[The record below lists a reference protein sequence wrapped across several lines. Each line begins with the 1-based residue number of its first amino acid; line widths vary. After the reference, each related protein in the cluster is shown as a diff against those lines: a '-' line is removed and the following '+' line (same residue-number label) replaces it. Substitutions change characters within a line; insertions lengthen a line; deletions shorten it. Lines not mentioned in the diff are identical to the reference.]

1 MAAKAESRASDIVS
15 RRGIY
20 FQAFG
25 IYEGIAGFYDYGPIG
40 LRIKKNI
47 EAQWRN
53 IVVRRTG
60 SLEIDATKVVSEVVL
75 KASGHV
81 ATFTDFITMCETCKT
96 PYRADKVVEEYYEK
110 KGMQEELNGVK
121 KLGAEQLE
129 AAIAKLGIKCE
140 KCGNKLG
147 KVEKFNLLFKTQ
159 VGPYGRDTAYLRP
172 ETPQG
177 IFIDF
182 SHIYKTNGVK
192 PPVGI
197 AQIGNVFRN
206 EISPRQQLV
215 RLREITQMDLELF
228 FDPSEDPEELL
239 GFEVSDFLNTKIN
252 FIHKGTDE
260 EKQESLKELLDS
272 KSIPNKYF
280 AFLLFIENRL
290 LGAVGLDQSLFRFR
304 ELELEELPHYSKGNV
319 DLEIKTSYGYIEGAG
334 NAYRTDYDLSSH
346 SKMSGKDLSVISKEK
361 KIIPHI
367 VEASMGMDRL
377 LFSIIDNSVVEDK
390 ERGWNWLRLNEKV
403 APYRYA
409 VLPLQNDDKLIAKAK
424 GIFRTLQDRNVDCY
438 YAEGSSVGKRY
449 ARADEVGVPYCITID
464 YTTLEDDTVTVRDR
478 DTTKQVRKK
487 IGDIG

>member
-40 LRIKKNI
+40 LRIRKNL

-60 SLEIDATKVVSEVVL
+60 SLEIDATKIVSEIVL

-81 ATFTDFITMCETCKT
+81 ATFTDFITVCGTCKT
-96 PYRADKVVEEYYEK
+96 PFRADKVVEEYYEK
-110 KGMQEELNGVK
+110 KGMKEELNGVK

-129 AAIAKLGIKCE
+129 ADIAKFGLKCE

-159 VGPYGRDTAYLRP
+159 VGPYGRDSAYLRP

-182 SHIYKTNGVK
+182 SYIYKTNSVK
-192 PPVGI
+192 LPVGI
-197 AQIGNVFRN
+197 AQIGVVFRN

-228 FDPSEDPEELL
+228 FDPSEDPKELL
-239 GFEVSDFLNTKIN
+239 GYECSEFLKTKVP
-252 FIHKGTDE
+252 FIRRGTE
-260 EKQESLKELLDS
+260 EEESISLQELLDR
-272 KSIPNKYF
+272 KSLPNKHI
-280 AFLLFIENRL
+280 AFLMFLENNL
-290 LGAVGLDQSLFRFR
+290 LTSLGLDQSVFRFR
-304 ELELEELPHYSKGNV
+304 EVELEELPHYSKGNV
-319 DLEIKTSYGYIEGAG
+319 DLEIKTSYGYIELAG

-346 SKMSGKDLSVISKEK
+346 SKMSGKDLSVVSNEK

-367 VEASMGMDRL
+367 VEASMGLDRL
-377 LFSIIDNSVVEDK
+377 FFSVLDNSVVEDK

-409 VLPLQNDDKLIAKAK
+409 ILPLQNDDKLIAKAK
-424 GIFRTLQDRNVDCY
+424 EFFRALQDRNIDCY

-449 ARADEVGVPYCITID
+449 ARADEVGVPYCITVD
-464 YTTLEDDTVTVRDR
+464 YTTLEDGTVTVRER
-478 DTTKQVRKK
+478 DSTKQVRKQ